1 MTGLENIIK
10 GIEDEARLLADE
22 ILKKARKEADEITS
36 KAKQVAMDEVLTI
49 SDQSKKQIRFM
60 NERNKSFS
68 ELKRKQIILQ
78 SKNDIINSVVK
89 NAKSEILNMNDDN
102 YFSFILKLVNKFL
115 SPKSAIIIF

>member
-49 SDQSKKQIRFM
+49 SDQSKKQIR
-60 NERNKSFS
+60 
-68 ELKRKQIILQ
+68 L
-78 SKNDIINSVVK
+78 
-89 NAKSEILNMNDDN
+89 
-102 YFSFILKLVNKFL
+102 
-115 SPKSAIIIF
+115 

>member
-89 NAKSEILNMNDDN
+89 NAKS
-102 YFSFILKLVNKFL
+102 K
-115 SPKSAIIIF
+115 